1 MLAGIS
7 FEDKPNC
14 IRNYNYRQSRYCS
27 IPRLSFFLIR
37 YTDLD
42 AESIEAALALGP
54 SSLEYTKLVSFL
66 SKQLSGFYDI
76 PEYVNPITGKSPI
89 WTDHGRP

>member
-7 FEDKPNC
+7 FENSNPIASVIIIIDSHD
-14 IRNYNYRQSRYCS
+14 IVLYQGSV
-27 IPRLSFFLIR
+27 FFVIR

-89 WTDHGRP
+89 

>member
-1 MLAGIS
+1 M
-7 FEDKPNC
+7 
-14 IRNYNYRQSRYCS
+14 
-27 IPRLSFFLIR
+27 
-37 YTDLD
+37 D

-76 PEYVNPITGKSPI
+76 PEYVNPITGKSPV